1 MIRVLM
7 KSIREFKRAS
17 ILAPVLVSLE
27 VIMECIMP
35 FVVAQLVNQIKAGC
49 GMDVILRYGLALV
62 LMALLSLGFGAGA
75 GFFCA
80 KAS

>member
-62 LMALLSLGFGAGA
+62 LVALLSLGFGAGA
-75 GFFCA
+75 GFF
-80 KAS
+80 

>member
-35 FVVAQLVNQIKAGC
+35 FVVAQLVNQIKAIVC
-49 GMDVILRYGLALV
+49 LQS
-62 LMALLSLGFGAGA
+62 SLEPV
-75 GFFCA
+75 
-80 KAS
+80 KADFYLGDHKCP